1 MAKYRIAD
9 EPTPSTLA
17 RFAVNPLF
25 PFLAVMLGGAWLGFA
40 WFAVNSFA
48 VGSPTRF
55 KELVWLLGALGVAAL
70 LAVAAF
76 LAIDDGLLQ
85 ARHMAYAALVILV
98 VKLAAAYAVHI
109 LQSRTIEIYE
119 YYGGVLRNGLPLA
132 VVTFLIGDRLLEP
145 VPLLARIVL
154 Q

>member
-1 MAKYRIAD
+1 MAKYKIAD

-17 RFAVNPLF
+17 KFAVNPLF
-25 PFLAVMLGGAWLGFA
+25 PFLTVMLGGAWLGFA

-48 VGSPTRF
+48 VGSPTRT
-55 KELVWLLGALGVAAL
+55 KEIAWLLGGLGAAAL
-70 LAVAAF
+70 LVAATTVA
-76 LAIDDGLLQ
+76 LGSGVLET
-85 ARHMAYAALVILV
+85 RHVAYAALVVLV
-98 VKLAAAYAVHI
+98 AKLAAAYAVHI

-132 VVTFLIGDRLLEP
+132 VVSFLVGPRLIES
-145 VPLLARIVL
+145 VPTALRLVL